1 MYKYRRLFIDFLDC
15 TVATPPAAFR
25 YLITKIRIDSQ
36 PLTVTMLKE
45 LNQYSFQL

>member
-1 MYKYRRLFIDFLDC
+1 MVFIDFRNNVSFLRDC

-36 PLTVTMLKE
+36 PLTVTIMLK
-45 LNQYSFQL
+45 LN